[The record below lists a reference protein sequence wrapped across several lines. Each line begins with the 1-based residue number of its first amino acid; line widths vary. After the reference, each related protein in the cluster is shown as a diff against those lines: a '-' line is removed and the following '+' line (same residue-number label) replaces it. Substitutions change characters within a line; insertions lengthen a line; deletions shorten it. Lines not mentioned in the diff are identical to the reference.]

1 MNPLAD
7 VTENEWPRIFRC
19 TETMSGWNYD
29 GSSKHKPHMVSD
41 LFNERTY
48 WIEFW
53 EKITGRKRKDTSCS
67 YEGCT
72 NGLLVGGH
80 IWLSKQAGS
89 PYKWCFIAPIC
100 QTCNNK
106 RLEPDR
112 ELGSGSHL
120 KKGTLVV
127 RIRKP
132 EDETEV
138 NTDEILSG
146 MNKLKVDTEP
156 PAPPHCASN
165 SYFEKPSGVFTI
177 GTTDPLHKSSTF
189 RRAVRPTPTFEKPP
203 GEKSTAEDAGT
214 EVDILRR
221 DLDDLRNDFD
231 KVRRKLGKTLGIGLR
246 TKEEE
251 FEDIKRPRS
260 NGFGGSPTLFTQMTF
275 QNYRAWKSDFEKNYR
290 EQQKQREK
298 ETEGDEEQQIA
309 KDRLEAELQRVI
321 KVERE
326 AENKAK
332 LKAYSEA
339 EADAKAQKK
348 HFLETG
354 EFISKSE

>member
-53 EKITGRKRKDTSCS
+53 EKITGRKRKDTICS

-127 RIRKP
+127 RIRRP

-138 NTDEILSG
+138 DTDKMLSATS
-146 MNKLKVDTEP
+146 KLKVDAEP
-156 PAPPHCASN
+156 PAPTPVVFNFGTPA
-165 SYFEKPSGVFTI
+165 PTPGVFAF
-177 GTTDPLHKSSTF
+177 GTP
-189 RRAVRPTPTFEKPP
+189 APTFEKPP
-203 GEKSTAEDAGT
+203 EKPTAEDAGT

-298 ETEGDEEQQIA
+298 ETEGDEEQQIG
-309 KDRLEAELQRVI
+309 KDRLEAELQRVL
-321 KVERE
+321 KVELE

-348 HFLETG
+348 HYSETG
-354 EFISKSE
+354 EFISKGV

>member
-1 MNPLAD
+1 MPPKYEYKTVAFGGKEVYQKEGHDEYMTILNSCGKDGWELVSAYCWS
-7 VTENEWPRIFRC
+7 VAGKNEHQYYF
-19 TETMSGWNYD
+19 
-29 GSSKHKPHMVSD
+29 K
-41 LFNERTY
+41 
-48 WIEFW
+48 
-53 EKITGRKRKDTSCS
+53 
-67 YEGCT
+67 
-72 NGLLVGGH
+72 
-80 IWLSKQAGS
+80 
-89 PYKWCFIAPIC
+89 
-100 QTCNNK
+100 
-106 RLEPDR
+106 R
-112 ELGSGSHL
+112 ELQEEPQ
-120 KKGTLVV
+120 V
-127 RIRKP
+127 
-132 EDETEV
+132 DETEV

-156 PAPPHCASN
+156 PAPPRCASN
-165 SYFEKPSGVFTI
+165 SYFEKPPGVFTI
-177 GTTDPLHKSSTF
+177 GTPDPPHKSSTF

-231 KVRRKLGKTLGIGLR
+231 KVRRKLGKTLGIGFI

-251 FEDIKRPRS
+251 FEDIKRPSDFSELSRHRQYPPS
-260 NGFGGSPTLFTQMTF
+260 FKGMT
-275 QNYRAWKSDFEKNYR
+275 NKEYRAWKSDFEKNYR

-339 EADAKAQKK
+339 EVDAKAQKK
-348 HFLETG
+348 HYSETG
-354 EFISKSE
+354 EFISKGE